1 MMIPRSKRDRLTRK
15 QIAHMDKPDLATD
28 LLDMAQEVKVK
39 KSKATFVVVDPS
51 DSKEANKD
59 IIFSS
64 GRADNNSD

>member
-15 QIAHMDKPDLATD
+15 QIAHMDRPDLATD

-51 DSKEANKD
+51 DNKEANKD
-59 IIFSS
+59 LFSS
-64 GRADNNSD
+64 SRAAESSYD